1 MSYQII
7 DDILDFTSTEEE
19 LGKPV
24 GGDLLQGN
32 VTLPVLYALKNPALK
47 NQLKLINSE
56 TTQEQ
61 LEPIIEEI
69 KKTDAIEASMAVSE
83 MYLQKA
89 FQKLNTLP
97 RGRARSSLAAI
108 AKYIGKRKF

>member
-47 NQLKLINSE
+47 NQLKLINTRDE
-56 TTQEQ
+56 R
-61 LEPIIEEI
+61 
-69 KKTDAIEASMAVSE
+69 AR
-83 MYLQKA
+83 
-89 FQKLNTLP
+89 P
-97 RGRARSSLAAI
+97 RGSV
-108 AKYIGKRKF
+108 FNF